1 MTLPWFLTDISM
13 WMWLSFIVTMLAAA
27 VVLFYAPR
35 VALFAPVFVIMG
47 VTADPVQSGLGFFIG
62 SVLYAALVIIVVQG
76 VREC

>member
-1 MTLPWFLTDISM
+1 M

-35 VALFAPVFVIMG
+35 VALFAPVFLTMG
-47 VTADPVQSGLGFFIG
+47 VMADPVPDGLGFFIG

-76 VREC
+76 AREC

>member
-1 MTLPWFLTDISM
+1 MTLPSFLADLSV

-35 VALFAPVFVIMG
+35 LALFAPVFVTMG
-47 VTADPVQSGLGFFIG
+47 VTADPTPDGLGFFLG